1 MTLNGLANHEAA
13 TNGVSSNGSASVELY
28 LQIDDGDLCSELA
41 AYPEGEEREEFAIS
55 AMRIGVIALRQAQG
69 RIDADRVRQEGERFV
84 DNMRVALETHQ
95 QEVTGQI
102 GICLKTYFDPEGGRF
117 SERVKRLT
125 EKDGDL
131 ERVIRAQV
139 EGSDSGLAQTLST
152 HVGKDSPL
160 MRTLDPEATTG
171 LIQQLTQSTEATLVQ
186 QKEAILKE
194 FSLDNGEGAL
204 TRLVTELKTKHGEVG
219 DALDKRISEVT
230 GEFSLDNEDSAL
242 SRLMQGVEK
251 AQRQISSEF
260 DLNEDGSALARM
272 QKKLLE
278 EIEKQNK
285 ANTDFQTEVKTA
297 LAEMKARKQESERG
311 TQHGLVFE
319 EAVFGFLSER
329 SQGAA
334 DIAERTGN
342 TTGLIKNNKKG
353 DVVIELGSESASAG
367 ARIVVEAKEDASYN
381 LRKALEEMEEARKN
395 RGAGI
400 GVFVFSKRTAPS
412 GLEVFNRYGND
423 VVVIWD
429 AEDAGSDVFLDAGL
443 SVARALCARPKSI
456 SEEIDADFEALEKA
470 ILEIGRQA
478 EGLDEITKSSETIR
492 SSTDRV
498 IERARIMKE
507 GLSKQIDIL
516 NERADGL
523 KEVMGKL
530 A

>member
-1 MTLNGLANHEAA
+1 MTLNGLTNHEAA
-13 TNGVSSNGSASVELY
+13 TNGVSSNGPAWVELY

-41 AYPEGEEREEFAIS
+41 AYPEGQEREEFAIS

-329 SQGAA
+329 SQG
-334 DIAERTGN
+334 RH
-342 TTGLIKNNKKG
+342 
-353 DVVIELGSESASAG
+353 
-367 ARIVVEAKEDASYN
+367 
-381 LRKALEEMEEARKN
+381 
-395 RGAGI
+395 RG
-400 GVFVFSKRTAPS
+400 RH
-412 GLEVFNRYGND
+412 R
-423 VVVIWD
+423 
-429 AEDAGSDVFLDAGL
+429 
-443 SVARALCARPKSI
+443 
-456 SEEIDADFEALEKA
+456 
-470 ILEIGRQA
+470 
-478 EGLDEITKSSETIR
+478 
-492 SSTDRV
+492 
-498 IERARIMKE
+498 
-507 GLSKQIDIL
+507 
-516 NERADGL
+516 
-523 KEVMGKL
+523 
-530 A
+530 

>member
-1 MTLNGLANHEAA
+1 M
-13 TNGVSSNGSASVELY
+13 
-28 LQIDDGDLCSELA
+28 
-41 AYPEGEEREEFAIS
+41 
-55 AMRIGVIALRQAQG
+55 
-69 RIDADRVRQEGERFV
+69 
-84 DNMRVALETHQ
+84 
-95 QEVTGQI
+95 
-102 GICLKTYFDPEGGRF
+102 
-117 SERVKRLT
+117 
-125 EKDGDL
+125 
-131 ERVIRAQV
+131 
-139 EGSDSGLAQTLST
+139 
-152 HVGKDSPL
+152 GKDSPL

-194 FSLDNGEGAL
+194 FSLDNVEGAL

-311 TQHGLVFE
+311 ARHGLVFE
-319 EAVFGFLSER
+319 DAVFGFVSER

-353 DVVIELGSESASAG
+353 DVVIELGPESASAG
-367 ARIVVEAKEDASYN
+367 ARIVVEAKEDASHN
-381 LRKALEEMEEARKN
+381 LKKALEEMEDGSGRIRIPE
-395 RGAGI
+395 
-400 GVFVFSKRTAPS
+400 SKT
-412 GLEVFNRYGND
+412 G
-423 VVVIWD
+423 
-429 AEDAGSDVFLDAGL
+429 
-443 SVARALCARPKSI
+443 
-456 SEEIDADFEALEKA
+456 
-470 ILEIGRQA
+470 
-478 EGLDEITKSSETIR
+478 
-492 SSTDRV
+492 
-498 IERARIMKE
+498 
-507 GLSKQIDIL
+507 
-516 NERADGL
+516 
-523 KEVMGKL
+523 
-530 A
+530 

>member
-1 MTLNGLANHEAA
+1 M
-13 TNGVSSNGSASVELY
+13 
-28 LQIDDGDLCSELA
+28 
-41 AYPEGEEREEFAIS
+41 
-55 AMRIGVIALRQAQG
+55 
-69 RIDADRVRQEGERFV
+69 
-84 DNMRVALETHQ
+84 
-95 QEVTGQI
+95 
-102 GICLKTYFDPEGGRF
+102 
-117 SERVKRLT
+117 
-125 EKDGDL
+125 
-131 ERVIRAQV
+131 
-139 EGSDSGLAQTLST
+139 
-152 HVGKDSPL
+152 
-160 MRTLDPEATTG
+160 
-171 LIQQLTQSTEATLVQ
+171 IQQLTQSTEATLVQ

-311 TQHGLVFE
+311 TRHGLVFE
-319 EAVFGFLSER
+319 DAVFGFVSER

-353 DVVIELGSESASAG
+353 DVVIELGPEAASAG

-381 LRKALEEMEEARKN
+381 LKKALEEMEEARKN

-429 AEDAGSDVFLDAGL
+429 AEDTGSDVFLDAGL

-478 EGLDEITKSSETIR
+478 EGLDDITKSSETIR

-498 IERARIMKE
+498 VERARIMKGRSE
-507 GLSKQIDIL
+507 QA
-516 NERADGL
+516 NRHPERKGGWPERGDGQPCL
-523 KEVMGKL
+523 IPGCDDLCGCSCSSAQFGKL
-530 A
+530 PPNSSWLRDVISCGRFLFCHSSFDWSRGFHQGLFSRLSRWAFRVSPVGFRAVWFLHRGSLGAMGGFRREGEC